1 MLKAPTG
8 GLHSLEGL
16 IRDNWHTAERQH
28 YRVSPTR
35 RDPRAVTR
43 SSMAMR
49 RRDRGST
56 TCDPIYRHFLLDE
69 AAAGQPPI
77 GLCQSTTARARS
89 AWRLNSNSVLN
100 LNLMAPPRALLI
112 I

>member
-16 IRDNWHTAERQH
+16 IRNNWQTAERQR

-35 RDPRAVTR
+35 RDTRAVTR

-56 TCDPIYRHFLLDE
+56 TSDPIYRHFLLDE
-69 AAAGQPPI
+69 AHYSP
-77 GLCQSTTARARS
+77 RS
-89 AWRLNSNSVLN
+89 QRL
-100 LNLMAPPRALLI
+100 APEF
-112 I
+112 

>member
-8 GLHSLEGL
+8 ELHSLEGL
-16 IRDNWHTAERQH
+16 IRDNWHTAERQRH
-28 YRVSPTR
+28 RVSPTR

-49 RRDRGST
+49 RRDRGIT
-56 TCDPIYRHFLLDE
+56 TSDPTYRHFLLDE
-69 AAAGQPPI
+69 AAAGQPRI

-89 AWRLNSNSVLN
+89 AWRLNSNLVS
-100 LNLMAPPRALLI
+100 
-112 I
+112 